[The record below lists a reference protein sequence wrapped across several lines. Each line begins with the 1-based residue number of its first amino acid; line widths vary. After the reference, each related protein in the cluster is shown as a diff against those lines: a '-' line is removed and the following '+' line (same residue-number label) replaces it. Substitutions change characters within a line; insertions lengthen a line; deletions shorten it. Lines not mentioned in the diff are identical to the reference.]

1 MTSLLVPLACAYM
14 KLSHW
19 QLANQALHEVYELVG
34 EKSLLNYWKGKLFKL
49 NLAMCIACNLDS
61 SLSEL
66 KESERLMDRAIK
78 IKDNENLF
86 KVPSGVLNRIG
97 LGNHE
102 ENSKNMTNFI
112 HTKI

>member
-19 QLANQALHEVYELVG
+19 QLANQALHEVYMLVG
-34 EKSLLNYWKGKLFKL
+34 EKSLLNYWK
-49 NLAMCIACNLDS
+49 AMCIACNLDS